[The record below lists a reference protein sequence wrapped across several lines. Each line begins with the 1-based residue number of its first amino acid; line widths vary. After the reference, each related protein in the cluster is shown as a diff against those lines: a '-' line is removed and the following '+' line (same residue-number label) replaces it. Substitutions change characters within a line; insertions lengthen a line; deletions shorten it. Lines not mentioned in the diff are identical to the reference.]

1 MNAES
6 SPAPLSEPVQAAG
19 LYVHVPFCERK
30 CPYCSFFSIAEGG
43 NRELQQRYVRAARIH
58 MERLSAGAGEE
69 GISRPRSVDTI
80 FFGGGTPTV
89 LPVHLLADLLSTS
102 LELFDTPG
110 ESLEVSIEVNPGTV
124 DRDDLL
130 SLRRAGFNRISIGV
144 QSLDNGELRRLGR
157 IHDRAQAEQTV
168 TRARQAGFSNLS
180 LDLMFGLPGQDLGS
194 WEKTLDRALDLDPDH
209 LSIYELTLE
218 EGTTFA
224 RSAGEGALRLPDEET
239 VCAMMEHTIGRTG
252 AAGLHRYEIS
262 NYARPGFACRHNL
275 KYWYNSKYIGI
286 GPGAVS
292 FLDNTRMAAI
302 KDVAAYCRLLLN
314 GGSGD
319 GWRRVWGDSETLD
332 RQGRFR
338 ETVIMG
344 LRLVQGVSRTR
355 LQECFGLDIET
366 FYGPV
371 LERLRKAGLVEWA
384 GEYLRLTPAG
394 LRLANTVMAELV

>member
-1 MNAES
+1 M
-6 SPAPLSEPVQAAG
+6 SEPVQAAG

-43 NRELQQRYVRAARIH
+43 NRELQQRYVRAARIQ
-58 MERLSAGAGEE
+58 MERLAAGAGEE
-69 GISRPRSVDTI
+69 EISRPRTVDTI
-80 FFGGGTPTV
+80 FFGGGTPAV

-110 ESLEVSIEVNPGTV
+110 ESLEVSLEVNPGTV

-144 QSLDNGELRRLGR
+144 QSLDDGELRRLGR

-168 TRARQAGFSNLS
+168 TWARQAGFSNLS
-180 LDLMFGLPGQDLGS
+180 LDLMFGLPGQDLCS
-194 WEKTLDRALDLDPDH
+194 WRRTLEQALALKPDH

-218 EGTTFA
+218 ENTSFYLRA
-224 RSAGEGALRLPDEET
+224 RQGDLHLPPEEII
-239 VCAMMEHTIGRTG
+239 CEMMEWTQEQTA
-252 AAGLHRYEIS
+252 AAGLRRYEIS
-262 NYARPGFACRHNL
+262 NYARPGVACRHNL
-275 KYWYNSKYIGI
+275 KYWDNSSYIGI

-292 FLDNTRMAAI
+292 FLANTRMAAI
-302 KDVAAYCRLLLN
+302 EDVAAYCRLLLD
-314 GGSGD
+314 GGTGD
-319 GWRRVWGDSETLD
+319 GWRRVWVDSETLD

-344 LRLVQGVSRTR
+344 LRLVRGVSRTR
-355 LQECFGLDIET
+355 LQERFGLDIET

-371 LERLRKAGLVEWA
+371 LERLREAGLVEWA